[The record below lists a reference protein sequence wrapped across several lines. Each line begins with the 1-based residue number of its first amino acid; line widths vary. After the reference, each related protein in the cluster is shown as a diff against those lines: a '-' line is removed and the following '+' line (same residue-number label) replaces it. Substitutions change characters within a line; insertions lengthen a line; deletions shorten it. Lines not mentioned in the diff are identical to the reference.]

1 MNKQE
6 YLKQIDEVIA
16 AGPYQD
22 SWASLSGHPV
32 PAWYRNAK
40 LGIFIHWGVYS
51 VPAYSY
57 EWYPRH
63 MYIPGRK
70 EYEHHV
76 KTYGPVNEFGYK
88 DFIPLFRAEKFDAA
102 QWMELFSQAGARYIM
117 PVAEHH
123 DGFQMYDSM
132 LSRWNA
138 VNRKPLKTAASP
150 SAPPA
155 TGRSITGI
163 ITAGPGFPAT
173 SLIRLMLISMGRPCM
188 MNS

>member
-88 DFIPLFRAEKFDAA
+88 DFIPLVPCGKIRCRTVDGAVFPGRRQVHHACCRA
-102 QWMELFSQAGARYIM
+102 S
-117 PVAEHH
+117 
-123 DGFQMYDSM
+123 
-132 LSRWNA
+132 
-138 VNRKPLKTAASP
+138 
-150 SAPPA
+150 
-155 TGRSITGI
+155 
-163 ITAGPGFPAT
+163 
-173 SLIRLMLISMGRPCM
+173 
-188 MNS
+188 